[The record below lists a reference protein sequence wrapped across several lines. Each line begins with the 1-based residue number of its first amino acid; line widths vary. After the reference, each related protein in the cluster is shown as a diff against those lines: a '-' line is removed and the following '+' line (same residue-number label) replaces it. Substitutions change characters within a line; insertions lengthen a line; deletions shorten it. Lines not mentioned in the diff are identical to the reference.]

1 MKTSFQIII
10 FLCFIISTLQKHCL
24 DVQLATKETCT
35 SSEISSGYYKC
46 CYFKGTIDK
55 VSTGEKVLNLFAG
68 TNRQE
73 NDVLNYCVQVTEGDY
88 NDINKYIKEHKSMT
102 FEEGTIEFD
111 EVYVDCFCNYQ
122 KVTFWILFIFS
133 LIII

>member
-1 MKTSFQIII
+1 M
-10 FLCFIISTLQKHCL
+10 
-24 DVQLATKETCT
+24 
-35 SSEISSGYYKC
+35 
-46 CYFKGTIDK
+46 
-55 VSTGEKVLNLFAG
+55 
-68 TNRQE
+68 
-73 NDVLNYCVQVTEGDY
+73 LNYCVQVTEGEY